1 MKWVKRFAA
10 GALAAALSLALLC
23 GCSGSAI
30 DKGTVIDYEESV
42 TSYMTAENGMMG
54 HSILY
59 ECTNVSSGAKLY
71 VETAEA
77 RYYVGTDQAGV
88 MNIAEV
94 NEYDGT
100 GKDKNNQTVAVGI
113 YSIDRV
119 NKTYQKN
126 GKLDPME
133 RVLGE
138 VMYSSRRY
146 DYNTNTFAQD
156 GPKEIRAASRVKN
169 KKVYYTEIFEYDYAT
184 VALYYETENKSSTD
198 TDLKYIEIYLPGE
211 KTARAEFTAKRTS
224 GGLSSGG
231 IYTKMSDLTK
241 AN

>member
-23 GCSGSAI
+23 GCSGSSI
-30 DKGTVIDYEESV
+30 DKGTVIDYEESS
-42 TSYMTAENGMMG
+42 TSYMTMKTWVMG
-54 HSILY
+54 SPVVY

-71 VETAEA
+71 VETVKAG
-77 RYYVGTDQAGV
+77 YYVGTDQAGV
-88 MNIAEV
+88 MNIAWT
-94 NEYDGT
+94 NEYNT
-100 GKDKNNQTVAVGI
+100 VKDKNNQTVALGL

-119 NKTYQKN
+119 NKTYQKK

-138 VMYSSRRY
+138 VMFSSCRY
-146 DYNTNTFAQD
+146 VQNNYTFAAE

-184 VALYYETENKSSTD
+184 VALYYETENKSSTGI
-198 TDLKYIEIYLPGE
+198 DLKYIEIYLPGE
-211 KTARAEFTAKRTS
+211 KTARAKFTAKRTS
-224 GGLSSGG
+224 GGMSSGG
-231 IYTKMSDLTK
+231 IYTKMSDLEK

>member
-23 GCSGSAI
+23 GCSGSSI
-30 DKGTVIDYEESV
+30 DEGTVIDYEKSS
-42 TSYMTAENGMMG
+42 TSYMTMETWMMG
-54 HSILY
+54 SPVVY

-71 VETAEA
+71 VETVKTG
-77 RYYVGTDQAGV
+77 YYVGTDQAGV
-88 MNIAEV
+88 MNIAWANQYSPV
-94 NEYDGT
+94 
-100 GKDKNNQTVAVGI
+100 KDKNNQTVALGL

-119 NKTYQKN
+119 NKTYQEN
-126 GKLDPME
+126 GKLNPME

-138 VMYSSRRY
+138 VMYSCCRY
-146 DYNTNTFAQD
+146 GYTNHTFANE

-169 KKVYYTEIFEYDYAT
+169 KKVYYTEIFEYDDAT

-198 TDLKYIEIYLPGE
+198 IDLKYIEIYLPGE

-231 IYTKMSDLTK
+231 TYTKMSDLTK